1 MGCEQ
6 IAADKLSKFMNRG
19 TMMWKKW
26 ICARGDFFSRLMCK
40 LSSDHRLKGKI
51 PIAIDF
57 RRFFSVFS
65 LRSSIDSKAF
75 FDRTVNFAA
84 LSAIGIVLTKSLS
97 AFPLDFEKHSRVYL
111 QIESNILHE
120 SSNVSVPRSTCTHPH
135 RLSTP
140 RNQSRVSAHLSSFN
154 NQ

>member
-6 IAADKLSKFMNRG
+6 IAADKLSKFMNRD

-40 LSSDHRLKGKI
+40 LSLDHRLKGKI
-51 PIAIDF
+51 PIEFQLIFDDF
-57 RRFFSVFS
+57 FLLDHPSTQRHSLTEPLIFQLSVQLELFWQKVS
-65 LRSSIDSKAF
+65 
-75 FDRTVNFAA
+75 VY
-84 LSAIGIVLTKSLS
+84 
-97 AFPLDFEKHSRVYL
+97 PLDFERFSANGFTN
-111 QIESNILHE
+111 SNILHE
-120 SSNVSVPRSTCTHPH
+120 NSNVSVPRSTCTHPH

-140 RNQSRVSAHLSSFN
+140 RNQSRVSAHLSSFI